1 MFKKWDLMISF
12 TDILRGIF
20 MKKRVISVFII
31 FCLIVTG
38 INSGLLLYLPAFGA
52 DDGSYSLYFNSKRIS
67 QRGYYINNTPY
78 LPISLLGTYANNTG
92 ITVDQ
97 SKKQLVINLSSQNIM
112 MADDATTNFV
122 KTYAGN
128 VSIPLKEIEKELYF
142 PLNTT
147 EQFFKLS
154 YTVSDDSIKMR
165 AYSGTDKIAKI
176 NRSNVQGISSL
187 LDGEGATL
195 NLSLND
201 TVFITGETDNYYK
214 IASENGSTV
223 YVMKDYVT
231 ISEIDLA
238 KIDFYAPKKS
248 KFKRGSEK
256 ISLAWEY
263 VGTVTPS
270 APAIKHNGLDILSP
284 TWFDLITD
292 GDGSVENN
300 GDKGYTTSAHSK
312 GYMVWATITNN
323 MSTKGSTAFTT
334 KTFNNSGLLNK
345 SVAQYIFYSCLYD
358 VDGINIDY
366 EDVADGDAAGLVA
379 FTALM
384 RNYTEKQG
392 LVLSIDTLIP
402 RPWTIEYDRAS
413 LSKYVDY
420 LVVMTYDEH
429 YAGSPAAGSIASL
442 PWVEDAI
449 KATLKDV
456 PASKLLMGI
465 PLYTRVWTV
474 DGTGKIISNPSA
486 KMPAVRS
493 TVASKSLT
501 PVWRDK
507 EKQYYV
513 EYANG
518 DNTSKIWIEDPR
530 SIANRLNLV
539 SQYNLAG
546 SACWQLSQG
555 EDRIWNVFD
564 GMLKNNKTISNY
576 ENPY

>member
-1 MFKKWDLMISF
+1 
-12 TDILRGIF
+12 
-20 MKKRVISVFII
+20 MKKRIISGLIV
-31 FCLIVTG
+31 FCLIITG

-52 DDGSYSLYFNSKRIS
+52 DEDSCTLYYNNKMIS
-67 QRGYYINNTPY
+67 QRGYYINSTPY
-78 LPISLLGTYANNTG
+78 LPVSMIGTYAENPG

-97 SKKQLVINLSSQNIM
+97 GNKRLIINLSSQNII

-122 KTYAGN
+122 KAYAGN
-128 VSIPLKEIEKELYF
+128 VYIPLREIEENLYF

-147 EQFFKLS
+147 DQFFKLS
-154 YTVSDDSIKMR
+154 YTVSGDTIKMR

-176 NRSNVQGISSL
+176 NQSNVQAVSSL
-187 LDGEGATL
+187 LESKGETV

-214 IASENGSTV
+214 ISSEDGSTV
-223 YVMKDYVT
+223 YVMKDFVT
-231 ISEIDLA
+231 ISEIDLS
-238 KIDFYAPKKS
+238 KIDFYAPKQS

-263 VGTVTPS
+263 VSTITPS

-300 GDKGYTTSAHSK
+300 GDKGYTDSAHST

-345 SVAQYIFYSCLYD
+345 SVAQYIFYACLYD

-366 EDVADGDAAGLVA
+366 EDVSDGDAAGLVA

-402 RPWTIEYDRAS
+402 RPWTTEYDRAA

-420 LVVMTYDEH
+420 LALMTYDEH
-429 YAGSPAAGSIASL
+429 YAGSPAAGSIASM
-442 PWVEDAI
+442 PWALDALE
-449 KATLKDV
+449 ATLKEV
-456 PASKLLMGI
+456 PASKLLLGI
-465 PLYTRVWTV
+465 PLYTRIWTV
-474 DGTGKIISNPSA
+474 DSTGKIITNPSA
-486 KMPAVRS
+486 KMPTVRS
-493 TVASKSLT
+493 TIESKNLT
-501 PVWRDK
+501 PVWLDK

-518 DNTSKIWIEDPR
+518 SNTSKIWIEDSR
-530 SIANRLNLV
+530 SIANRLDLV

-555 EDRIWNVFD
+555 EDQIWDVFY
-564 GMLKNNKTISNY
+564 GMLKKNESMSNY
-576 ENPY
+576 KNPY

>member
-1 MFKKWDLMISF
+1 
-12 TDILRGIF
+12 
-20 MKKRVISVFII
+20 MKKKIISAFIV
-31 FCLIVTG
+31 FCLLITG

-52 DDGSYSLYFNSKRIS
+52 NDDSLALLYNNKMIS

-78 LPISLLGTYANNTG
+78 LPVTLIGTYAKNPG

-97 SKKQLVINLSSQNIM
+97 ANKRLVIDLTSQNIL

-128 VSIPLKEIEKELYF
+128 VYIPLTEINQDLYF

-154 YTVSDDSIKMR
+154 YTVSGDIIKMR

-176 NRSNVQGISSL
+176 NRGNVQAVSSL
-187 LDGEGATL
+187 LESDGKTV
-195 NLSLND
+195 NFNQND

-214 IASENGSTV
+214 ITAEDGSTV

-231 ISEIDLA
+231 ISEIDLS
-238 KIDFYAPKKS
+238 KVDFYAPKKT

-263 VGTVTPS
+263 VGNITPS

-284 TWFDLITD
+284 TWFDLIVN

-300 GDKGYTTSAHSK
+300 GDKGYTDSAHSK

-323 MSTKGSTAFTT
+323 MSIKGSTAFTT

-345 SVAQYIFYSCLYD
+345 SVAQYLFYSCLYN

-366 EDVADGDAAGLVA
+366 EDVADSDAAGLVA
-379 FTALM
+379 FTALL
-384 RNYTEKQG
+384 RNYTERQG

-402 RPWTIEYDRAS
+402 RPWTIEYDRAA

-420 LVVMTYDEH
+420 LAVMTYDEH

-442 PWVEDAI
+442 PWAEEAL
-449 KATLKDV
+449 KATLKEV
-456 PASKLLMGI
+456 PASKLLLGV

-474 DGTGKIISNPSA
+474 DSTGKIISNPSA
-486 KMPAVRS
+486 KMPDVRT
-493 TVASKSLT
+493 TVESNSLT
-501 PVWRDK
+501 PVWLDK

-518 DNTSKIWIEDPR
+518 ANTSKIWIEDSR
-530 SIANRLNLV
+530 SIANKLNLV
-539 SQYNLAG
+539 SKYNLAG
-546 SACWQLSQG
+546 SACWQISQG
-555 EDRIWNVFD
+555 EDKIWDVFY
-564 GMLKNNKTISNY
+564 GMLKKNQPLSSY
-576 ENPY
+576 EKSYK

>member
-1 MFKKWDLMISF
+1 LTIPEGV
-12 TDILRGIF
+12 LF
-20 MKKRVISVFII
+20 MKKRLISI
-31 FCLIVTG
+31 LIVLCLLITG
-38 INSGLLLYLPAFGA
+38 INSGLLLLLPAFGA
-52 DDGSYSLYFNSKRIS
+52 DDDSYTVYYNNKRIS
-67 QRGYYINNTPY
+67 QRGYFINNTPY
-78 LPISLLGTYANNTG
+78 LPVSVIGTYAKNPG
-92 ITVDQ
+92 ITVDRAG
-97 SKKQLVINLSSQNIM
+97 KRLIIDLSIQNIM

-128 VSIPLKEIEKELYF
+128 VYIPLRQIDQELYF

-154 YTVSDDSIKMR
+154 YTVSGDSIKMR

-176 NRSNVQGISSL
+176 NQNGVEGVTSL
-187 LDGEGATL
+187 LESGGETVG
-195 NLSLND
+195 LSPGE
-201 TVFITGETDNYYK
+201 TVFITGETDNYFK
-214 IASENGSTV
+214 ISAEDGGTV

-231 ISEIDLA
+231 ISEIDLST
-238 KIDFYAPKKS
+238 IDFYAPKKT
-248 KFKRGSEK
+248 KFKRGNEK

-263 VGTVTPS
+263 VGAITPS
-270 APAIKHNGLDILSP
+270 APAVKHNGLDILSP
-284 TWFDLITD
+284 TWFDLIID
-292 GDGSVENN
+292 SDGSVENN
-300 GDKGYTTSAHSK
+300 GDKGYTDSAHAK

-366 EDVADGDAAGLVA
+366 EDVADSDAAGLVA

-384 RNYTEKQG
+384 RNYTERQG

-402 RPWTIEYDRAS
+402 RPWTVEYDRAA

-420 LVVMTYDEH
+420 LAVMTYDEH
-429 YAGSPAAGSIASL
+429 YSGSPAAGSIASL
-442 PWVEDAI
+442 PWVEDAV
-449 KATLKDV
+449 KATLRDV
-456 PASKLLMGI
+456 PASKLLLGI

-474 DGTGKIISNPSA
+474 DSAGRIISNPSA

-493 TVASKSLT
+493 TVESLNLT
-501 PVWRDK
+501 PKWLDR

-513 EYANG
+513 EYPNG
-518 DNTSKIWIEDPR
+518 SNTSKIWIEDSR
-530 SIANRLNLV
+530 SIANRLDLV
-539 SQYNLAG
+539 RKYQLAG
-546 SACWQLSQG
+546 SACWQISQG
-555 EDRIWNVFD
+555 EDRIWDVFD
-564 GMLKNNKTISNY
+564 GMLKKNKSLNNY

>member
-1 MFKKWDLMISF
+1 
-12 TDILRGIF
+12 
-20 MKKRVISVFII
+20 MKKKIISVFIV
-31 FCLIVTG
+31 FCMLITG
-38 INSGLLLYLPAFGA
+38 INSGLLLWLPAFGA
-52 DDGSYSLYFNSKRIS
+52 DDDSYPLYFNNKTIS

-78 LPISLLGTYANNTG
+78 LPISVIGTYAKNPG

-97 SKKQLVINLSSQNIM
+97 TNKRLIINLSSQNIM

-122 KTYAGN
+122 KAYAGN
-128 VSIPLKEIEKELYF
+128 VYIPLREINKELYF

-154 YTVSDDSIKMR
+154 YTVSDNGIRMR

-176 NRSNVQGISSL
+176 NQSGVQAVSSL
-187 LDGEGATL
+187 LEGEGDTVV
-195 NLSLND
+195 LSLGE
-201 TVFITGETDNYYK
+201 TVFISGETDNYYK
-214 IASENGSTV
+214 ISADNGDTV

-231 ISEIDLA
+231 ISEIDLSQ
-238 KIDFYAPKKS
+238 IDFYAPKKT
-248 KFKRGSEK
+248 KFKRGSER

-263 VGTVTPS
+263 VNTITPS
-270 APAIKHNGLDILSP
+270 APAIKHDGLDILSP

-300 GDKGYTTSAHSK
+300 GDKGYTDSAHSN

-345 SVAQYIFYSCLYD
+345 SVAQYIFYASLYD

-366 EDVADGDAAGLVA
+366 EDVADSDAAGLVA
-379 FTALM
+379 FTALV

-392 LVLSIDTLIP
+392 LILSIDTLIP
-402 RPWTIEYDRAS
+402 RPWTAEYDRAA

-420 LVVMTYDEH
+420 LAVMTYDEH
-429 YAGSPAAGSIASL
+429 YSGSPAAGSIASL
-442 PWVEDAI
+442 PWVEDAVE
-449 KATLKDV
+449 ATLEDV
-456 PASKLLMGI
+456 PASKLLLGV
-465 PLYTRVWTV
+465 PLYTRIWTV
-474 DGTGKIISNPSA
+474 DSTGKIISNPSA

-493 TVASKSLT
+493 TVESNNLT
-501 PVWRDK
+501 PVWLSK

-518 DNTSKIWIEDPR
+518 SNTSKVWIEDSR
-530 SIANRLNLV
+530 SIANRLDLV
-539 SQYNLAG
+539 RKHNLAG
-546 SACWQLSQG
+546 AACWQLSQG
-555 EDRIWNVFD
+555 EDSIWHVFY
-564 GMLKNNKTISNY
+564 GMLKRNKALSNY

>member
-1 MFKKWDLMISF
+1 MFNKCELIIRF
-12 TDILRGIF
+12 TVTIWGNF
-20 MKKRVISVFII
+20 MKKRIISGLIV
-31 FCLIVTG
+31 FCLIITG

-52 DDGSYSLYFNSKRIS
+52 DEDSCTLYFNNKMIS
-67 QRGYYINNTPY
+67 QRGYYINSTPY
-78 LPISLLGTYANNTG
+78 LPISLIGTYAENPG

-97 SKKQLVINLSSQNIM
+97 GNKRLIINLSAQNIM

-122 KTYAGN
+122 KAYAGN
-128 VSIPLKEIEKELYF
+128 VYIPLREIEKNLYF

-147 EQFFKLS
+147 DQFFKLS
-154 YTVSDDSIKMR
+154 YTASVDTIKMR
-165 AYSGTDKIAKI
+165 TYSGTDKIAKI
-176 NRSNVQGISSL
+176 NQSNVQAVSSL
-187 LDGEGATL
+187 LESKGETV

-214 IASENGSTV
+214 ISSEDGSTV
-223 YVMKDYVT
+223 YVMKDFVT
-231 ISEIDLA
+231 ISEIDLS
-238 KIDFYAPKKS
+238 KIDFYAPKQS

-263 VGTVTPS
+263 VSTITPS

-300 GDKGYTTSAHSK
+300 GDKGYTDSAHSK

-345 SVAQYIFYSCLYD
+345 SVAQYLFYACLYD

-366 EDVADGDAAGLVA
+366 EDVSDGDAAGLVA

-402 RPWTIEYDRAS
+402 RPWTIEYDRAA

-420 LVVMTYDEH
+420 LAVMTYDEH
-429 YAGSPAAGSIASL
+429 YAGSPAAGSISSM
-442 PWVEDAI
+442 PWALDAL
-449 KATLKDV
+449 KATLKEV
-456 PASKLLMGI
+456 PASKLLLGI
-465 PLYTRVWTV
+465 PLYTRIWTI
-474 DGTGKIISNPSA
+474 DSTGKIIANPSA
-486 KMPAVRS
+486 KMPTVRS
-493 TVASKSLT
+493 TIESKSLT
-501 PVWRDK
+501 PVWLDK

-518 DNTSKIWIEDPR
+518 ANTSKIWIEDSR
-530 SIANRLNLV
+530 SIANRLDLV

-555 EDRIWNVFD
+555 EDKIWDVFHD
-564 GMLKNNKTISNY
+564 MLKKNKSKSNY

>member
-1 MFKKWDLMISF
+1 
-12 TDILRGIF
+12 
-20 MKKRVISVFII
+20 MKKRIISVFII
-31 FCLIVTG
+31 FCMLITA

-52 DDGSYSLYFNSKRIS
+52 DDGSYTLYFNNKIIS

-78 LPISLLGTYANNTG
+78 LPVSVIGTYANNPG
-92 ITVDQ
+92 ITMDMN
-97 SKKQLVINLSSQNIM
+97 SKSLIIDLSAENIM

-122 KTYAGN
+122 KAYAGK
-128 VSIPLKEIEKELYF
+128 VYIPLLEIEKELYF

-154 YTVSDDSIKMR
+154 YTVSDSIIKMR

-176 NRSNVQGISSL
+176 NQSNVEAVSSL
-187 LDGEGATL
+187 LDSGGDVVR
-195 NLSLND
+195 LSLGD
-201 TVFITGETDNYYK
+201 TVFISGETDNYYK
-214 IASENGSTV
+214 IAAEDGSTV

-231 ISEIDLA
+231 ISEIDLS
-238 KIDFYAPKKS
+238 KIDFYAPKKT

-256 ISLAWEY
+256 INLAWDY
-263 VGTVTPS
+263 VTKITPAAPTV
-270 APAIKHNGLDILSP
+270 KHSGLDILSP

-300 GDKGYTTSAHSK
+300 GDKGYTDSAHSN

-334 KTFNNSGLLNK
+334 KTFNNSGLLNR
-345 SVAQYIFYSCLYD
+345 SVAQYIFYASLYN

-366 EDVADGDAAGLVA
+366 EDVSDSDAAGLVA
-379 FTALM
+379 FTALL

-402 RPWTIEYDRAS
+402 RPWTAEYDRAA

-420 LVVMTYDEH
+420 LAVMTYDEH
-429 YAGSPAAGSIASL
+429 YAGSPAAGSTASL
-442 PWVEDAI
+442 PWVEDALV
-449 KATLKDV
+449 ATLKDV
-456 PASKLLMGI
+456 PASKLLLGI
-465 PLYTRVWTV
+465 PLYTRIWTI
-474 DGTGKIISNPSA
+474 DGSGKIVSNPSA
-486 KMPAVRS
+486 KMPTVRS
-493 TVASKSLT
+493 TVKTSGVT
-501 PVWRDK
+501 PEWRDK

-513 EYANG
+513 EYPNG
-518 DNTSKIWIEDPR
+518 ANTSKIWIEDSR
-530 SIANRLNLV
+530 SVANRLELV
-539 SQYNLAG
+539 KQHNLAG

-555 EDRIWNVFD
+555 EDKIWDVFY
-564 GMLKNNKTISNY
+564 GMLKKNKPLSDY